1 MLNLRMCTTRLGTI
15 VMRADD
21 VSRLRDL
28 AHGIRGRQPARDA
41 GKLPDAAQ
49 ILMIRC
55 FVIIFLSRKTKS
67 NSG

>member
-1 MLNLRMCTTRLGTI
+1 
-15 VMRADD
+15 MRADD